1 MYHIEVMQINI
12 GEEISVR
19 VDGVQQPDKMVT
31 LSDDG
36 AEHTVHVASVALIM
50 N

>member
-1 MYHIEVMQINI
+1 MYHIEVMQINM
-12 GEEISVR
+12 GEEIHVT
-19 VDGVQQPDKMVT
+19 VDSVQQSGQMII
-31 LSDDG
+31 LIDDG